1 MAHRRTTSNPL
12 NVYQYTASYDVFL
25 LKELPFDGSKDCI
38 GIKIFSGVNFVNR
51 N

>member
-25 LKELPFDGSKDCI
+25 LKQLPFHGSKDCTCV
-38 GIKIFSGVNFVNR
+38 KIFSGANFFNR
-51 N
+51 K